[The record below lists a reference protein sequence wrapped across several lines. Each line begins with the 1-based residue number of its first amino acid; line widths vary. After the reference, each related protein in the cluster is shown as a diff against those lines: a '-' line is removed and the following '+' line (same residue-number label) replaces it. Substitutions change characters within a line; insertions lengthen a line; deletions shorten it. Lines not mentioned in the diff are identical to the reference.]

1 MRTYHEHARSQRG
14 DMDRRSPPQKRTDD
28 HAFPVRV
35 RVLVPER
42 GFENLLLDMHHWLDA
57 AVGRGSYAVHGA
69 GAGLTHATAW
79 YFRTVEEAQAFVT
92 KFPML
97 VLADGTELPTY
108 QSPNLPFGRGA
119 EWSDPVCNLVLDA
132 EVAGGDA
139 PALRRVGRPRRQH
152 AAAARHLPGLQR
164 ADHPQ
169 RTGRPRA
176 RHGALGHADAAAVPR
191 RQEGRSRRHQHPAD
205 DVVALAGAGSGPSI
219 AASCPSPASPRTRLL
234 PDGSRPPVWFAFD
247 ESRPLAF
254 FAGIWATW
262 TSVRKVKE
270 GPVRADLFGFL
281 TSAPNAEVG
290 AVHPKAMPVI
300 LTEPAEWETW
310 LTAPWAGAKALQR
323 PLPDGS
329 LRIVARGEKEDALPV

>member
-1 MRTYHEHARSQRG
+1 MPS
-14 DMDRRSPPQKRTDD
+14 
-28 HAFPVRV
+28 
-35 RVLVPER
+35 
-42 GFENLLLDMHHWLDA
+42 
-57 AVGRGSYAVHGA
+57 HGA

-119 EWSDPVCNLVLDA
+119 EWSDPVCNLYSMLKSQEAMRRLFDGLVDR
-132 EVAGGDA
+132 AGNM
-139 PALRRVGRPRRQH
+139 PP
-152 AAAARHLPGLQR
+152 LPGIYPDYSAPIIR
-164 ADHPQ
+164 N
-169 RTGRPRA
+169 
-176 RHGALGHADAAAVPR
+176 GA
-191 RQEGRSRRHQHPAD
+191 EGRELVMARWGMPTPPQY
-205 DVVALAGAGSGPSI
+205 LAGKKVDRGVTNIRQTTSSHWRAWLGPEHRCLVPFTSF
-219 AASCPSPASPRTRLL
+219 AENETL

-281 TSAPNAEVG
+281 TSAPNAEVARGPSQGDAGDPDRSPGVGDLAHSTLGGGEG
-290 AVHPKAMPVI
+290 AATSTAGRFAPHRRAGRERGCAAGLAAGECM
-300 LTEPAEWETW
+300 ERGAGR
-310 LTAPWAGAKALQR
+310 TAPRTA
-323 PLPDGS
+323 S
-329 LRIVARGEKEDALPV
+329 VA